1 MGGFSSS
8 SWHYLTEYT
17 TVVII
22 ICRGSEV
29 EASLITELSESQ
41 SYQDWNC
48 LRLTQ
53 LGKGRARESFACAG
67 NQRGNR
73 ILHQGK
79 RLSVGH
85 LSFSTSDTPAGSC
98 SQQRINAVLLPAE
111 NKCCTERVQLR
122 RQIYWN
128 THTHTHTLSNLF
140 ITSFHMVSNFHSL
153 TRQNIH

>member
-1 MGGFSSS
+1 MKAQGERSPSIITITEVQLPAHEQHREWEIHFYCVKGLRVGGFSSS

-53 LGKGRARESFACAG
+53 LGKARVRESFACTG
-67 NQRGNR
+67 NQQGNR
-73 ILHQGK
+73 ILHQGR

-85 LSFSTSDTPAGSC
+85 LPFSTSDTPAGSC
-98 SQQRINAVLLPAE
+98 SQKRINALL
-111 NKCCTERVQLR
+111 NV
-122 RQIYWN
+122 YN
-128 THTHTHTLSNLF
+128 
-140 ITSFHMVSNFHSL
+140 
-153 TRQNIH
+153 